1 MKNVYKRINRG
12 LVLAGVLLVGFVIYV
27 ISDTLQFKKTKPLL
41 KDMAADYMQ
50 HCTTQS
56 KDMITWAV
64 LTPHLVTEQS
74 ALFTV
79 AVILVIYPYTSP
91 ESFR

>member
-41 KDMAADYMQ
+41 
-50 HCTTQS
+50 
-56 KDMITWAV
+56 
-64 LTPHLVTEQS
+64 
-74 ALFTV
+74 
-79 AVILVIYPYTSP
+79 
-91 ESFR
+91 

>member
-50 HCTTQS
+50 KLCELNVTPEKYRSLEELAKQPDYVKS
-56 KDMITWAV
+56 IQDD
-64 LTPHLVTEQS
+64 LT
-74 ALFTV
+74 
-79 AVILVIYPYTSP
+79 
-91 ESFR
+91 